1 MPTFSCLGR
10 ASNLQYLILI
20 LPLSLIFL
28 YIGNHYYYAH
38 PFATPISPGY
48 NVAPA
53 PARSSEHDGWT
64 DWWIEFLTRLE
75 TTRVD
80 VPRIKFKGSAPGDN
94 WRPDYDHARPDLIN
108 LTAEAET
115 KFRESHAAFLK
126 FLPDFARHLPYQAG
140 TRGIVTTAG
149 APTFG
154 QTISLVLLTR
164 QTGSRLPIQV
174 VLDSSEPWVDFICEN
189 EFPRLN
195 ATCLYID
202 EVWANL
208 DPLDTSRFSRFQ
220 WKVVSLIVSTFQD
233 VLFLDADCAPV
244 LSPDHIFE
252 KGAEPFTSAGL
263 ITWPDYWAPS
273 MSTLFY
279 KIAGDIPVPP
289 LTARTTSES
298 GVMVFDKAR
307 HADTLLLAAYYNY
320 NGPGRYYTL
329 LSQHG
334 IGEGD
339 KETFLQAALVLD
351 ALREKGVYSD
361 PTEWMKPG
369 AGIKKG
375 YWDVKTM
382 PKSHGR
388 VGKGKKWRGMFM
400 QQMDPMEDYRAV
412 MAAVNKAGAAEGG
425 NTGSTAAT
433 ATKPASKEM
442 RQRGKLNALFAAP
455 TTSVPTASA
464 TTHSTTASTST
475 QIYSDPSSA
484 IEQPAVPDDYLTNST
499 FLSTT
504 GNLTISASPARF
516 MFFHHN
522 GVKPDFTRILNP
534 KSGILGVDDGDRPI
548 RMWGDPKWIIER
560 TGRDVEKLWWASSIE
575 MYCRPEMEAWWEGVC
590 AEMRRVF
597 GEVYE

>member
-1 MPTFSCLGR
+1 MTGPT
-10 ASNLQYLILI
+10 
-20 LPLSLIFL
+20 
-28 YIGNHYYYAH
+28 
-38 PFATPISPGY
+38 
-48 NVAPA
+48 
-53 PARSSEHDGWT
+53 
-64 DWWIEFLTRLE
+64 
-75 TTRVD
+75 
-80 VPRIKFKGSAPGDN
+80 
-94 WRPDYDHARPDLIN
+94 DYDHARPDLIN

-126 FLPDFARHLPYQAG
+126 FLPDLARHLPYQAG

-149 APTFG
+149 GLTFG

-174 VLDSSEPWVDFICEN
+174 VLDSSAPWVDFICEN

-202 EVWANL
+202 DMWANL

-220 WKVVSLIVSTFQD
+220 WKVVSLIASTFQH

-351 ALREKGVYSD
+351 ALREKGVYSG

-412 MAAVNKAGAAEGG
+412 MAAVNKAGAVEGG
-425 NTGSTAAT
+425 NTGNPGS
-433 ATKPASKEM
+433 
-442 RQRGKLNALFAAP
+442 AP
-455 TTSVPTASA
+455 
-464 TTHSTTASTST
+464 
-475 QIYSDPSSA
+475 
-484 IEQPAVPDDYLTNST
+484 EQPAVPADYLTNST
-499 FLSTT
+499 FLFTT

-522 GVKPDFTRILNP
+522 GVKPDFTRILDPN
-534 KSGILGVDDGDRPI
+534 SGILGVDDGDRPI
-548 RMWGDPKWIIER
+548 RMWGDPKWIVER
-560 TGRDVEKLWWASSIE
+560 TGRDIEKLWWASSIE
-575 MYCRPEMEAWWEGVC
+575 VYCRPEMEAWWDGVC

-597 GEVYE
+597 GKVYE